1 MYSDDRAVSVTV
13 GYVLNF
19 AIASILVSGLLIAG
33 GGLIERQT
41 EQVTEDE
48 LSVIGHQLADDIS
61 SADRLV
67 RAGDVSTLSI
77 RSDLP
82 ERTAAG
88 GYTVNIT
95 VDGNDGEI
103 VLRTNAPEVV
113 VTVPFRVQSS
123 LSGGTLEGGP
133 VRIEYDGGLEVV
145 SA

>member
-1 MYSDDRAVSVTV
+1 MYNDDRAVSVTV

-33 GGLIERQT
+33 GGLIDRQT
-41 EQVTEDE
+41 QQVTEDE

-67 RAGDVSTLSI
+67 RAGDVSNLSI

-82 ERTAAG
+82 QRTAAG
-88 GYTVNIT
+88 GYTINVT

-103 VLRTNAPEVV
+103 VLRTSAPEVV
-113 VTVPFRVQSS
+113 VSVSFRVQSS
-123 LSGGTLEGGP
+123 LNGGTLNGGP
-133 VRIEYDGGLEVV
+133 VRTEYDGGLKVV

>member
-67 RAGDVSTLSI
+67 RAGDVSNLSI

-82 ERTAAG
+82 QRTAAG
-88 GYTVNIT
+88 GYTVNVT
-95 VDGNDGEI
+95 ADGNGGEI